1 MKSVHCD
8 IIFNRDPGQTFAKV
22 CKKVKLN
29 PRFISF
35 KGHDAVLAKIKK
47 QKKNQKTKP
56 KNKNKN
62 NTEQI
67 KKILIITCR
76 IIVQEVLKHNF
87 VQRVEEGILII
98 YMYIYLCKFDCAVNN
113 MH

>member
-29 PRFISF
+29 LRFISF

-47 QKKNQKTKP
+47 KPNKKKTK
-56 KNKNKN
+56 KTQNKNKN

-67 KKILIITCR
+67 KKS
-76 IIVQEVLKHNF
+76 
-87 VQRVEEGILII
+87 
-98 YMYIYLCKFDCAVNN
+98 
-113 MH
+113 

>member
-47 QKKNQKTKP
+47 KTKKKP
-56 KNKNKN
+56 QNKNKN

-67 KKILIITCR
+67 IKNLN
-76 IIVQEVLKHNF
+76 NF
-87 VQRVEEGILII
+87 I
-98 YMYIYLCKFDCAVNN
+98 
-113 MH
+113 

>member
-29 PRFISF
+29 LKCISF

-47 QKKNQKTKP
+47 NKKTKNP
-56 KNKNKN
+56 KQKQKQHRTNK
-62 NTEQI
+62 
-67 KKILIITCR
+67 KKS
-76 IIVQEVLKHNF
+76 
-87 VQRVEEGILII
+87 
-98 YMYIYLCKFDCAVNN
+98 
-113 MH
+113 

>member
-29 PRFISF
+29 LRFISF
-35 KGHDAVLAKIKK
+35 KGHGAVLAKIKK
-47 QKKNQKTKP
+47 PKKKTKKTKP
-56 KNKNKN
+56 QNKNKN

-67 KKILIITCR
+67 KKS
-76 IIVQEVLKHNF
+76 
-87 VQRVEEGILII
+87 
-98 YMYIYLCKFDCAVNN
+98 
-113 MH
+113 

>member
-22 CKKVKLN
+22 FKKVKLN
-29 PRFISF
+29 LRFISF

-47 QKKNQKTKP
+47 QKNKNEKTKP
-56 KNKNKN
+56 PKQKQKQHRTNKK
-62 NTEQI
+62 T
-67 KKILIITCR
+67 LIITCR

-87 VQRVEEGILII
+87 VQRVEEGVLII
-98 YMYIYLCKFDCAVNN
+98 N
-113 MH
+113 M

>member
-8 IIFNRDPGQTFAKV
+8 IIFNRDPGQTFTKV

-29 PRFISF
+29 LKCISF
-35 KGHDAVLAKIKK
+35 KGLDAVLAKIKK
-47 QKKNQKTKP
+47 KQTNKKPTQ
-56 KNKNKN
+56 NKNKN
-62 NTEQI
+62 ENESNTEQI

-87 VQRVEEGILII
+87 VQRVEEGVLII
-98 YMYIYLCKFDCAVNN
+98 N
-113 MH
+113 M